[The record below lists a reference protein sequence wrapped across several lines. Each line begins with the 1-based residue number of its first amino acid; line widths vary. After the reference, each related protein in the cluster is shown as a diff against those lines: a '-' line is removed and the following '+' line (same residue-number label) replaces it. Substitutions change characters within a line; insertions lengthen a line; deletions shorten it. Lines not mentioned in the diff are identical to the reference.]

1 MKWLVAGLTLVNVA
15 TVSSVILGLA
25 SGGLNRSVALIS
37 LTLGEIA
44 AVFAYLG
51 TCDARI
57 GSKVLDTSKTQL
69 KPSKRA
75 LRRMEKSAPPPKP
88 EPAPASNYRYLLSW
102 AVAGCFLI
110 FAVRS
115 FCWLL
120 FIDGEQFS
128 IQSPNNLGDLALH
141 ITHIK
146 NFASGV
152 ALWPDNPI
160 YAFSKLRYPVG
171 MDFFNGLLF
180 RLNVDLIRGLVWT
193 GLLASLATFYAFYR
207 WGGSFAVAGF
217 LFNGGLVGF
226 QFLKSFK
233 FLDYQ
238 GVNTIAWKSIPLTM
252 FVTQRGFLY
261 AIPVA
266 LVLLWHWREKFFRN
280 NVVAGVADPG
290 PTKGRPQRGQLQP
303 LPFWVELSLYASMPL
318 FHLHTFLALTIVLVC
333 LFIVGDLG
341 MRRELLTLIA
351 GAVLPA
357 TFFVWLIT
365 DHFQAKS
372 VLEWHPGWVQ
382 DEGDFKL
389 PFFTFWF
396 FNFGLLVPVV
406 LIVVGLL
413 GWRVWKSGGTRK
425 FELLAAIALAAMALS
440 FWCLWERGFGLIPLA
455 FLCLA
460 ITTFAGVLYWMLLT
474 PYAWNEKL
482 PEEIAFVFAA
492 VAIFVFGYFVKTAPW
507 GWDNLKLMV
516 WAYFL
521 VLPFLWNQLIA
532 KWPISAR
539 VPICIAL
546 FGSGFVSL
554 FGGLAAGREGFGFAN
569 RAEVDG
575 VGDAVRKL
583 PVEAR
588 FAAYPTYNHPLLLQG
603 RKVVMGYPGHL
614 WTQGFQEYGDVEAK
628 LRQLMAGSGDW
639 RETARYLRARYVF
652 WGRLEKDNFPK
663 SSRPWERTTRVVASG
678 NWGAIYDLEQ
688 ATGPQR

>member
-37 LTLGEIA
+37 FTLGEIA
-44 AVFAYLG
+44 AVFAYFR
-51 TCDARI
+51 T
-57 GSKVLDTSKTQL
+57 LDT
-69 KPSKRA
+69 KPDRSAVDRPEPQGKISKRA
-75 LRRMEKSAPPPKP
+75 LRRMEKAAPPVKPAPAPPP
-88 EPAPASNYRYLLSW
+88 NYHCLWSW
-102 AVAGCFLI
+102 ALAGCFLI

-120 FIDGEQFS
+120 FIDGEQLS

-141 ITHIK
+141 IAHIR

-160 YAFSKLRYPVG
+160 YVFSKLRYPVG
-171 MDFFNGLLF
+171 VDLFNGLLS
-180 RLNVDLIRGLVWT
+180 RLNVDLIKGLVWT
-193 GLLASLATFYAFYR
+193 GLFASLATFYAFYR
-207 WGGSFAVAGF
+207 WGGTFAVAGF

-226 QFLKSFK
+226 QFLKTFK

-238 GVNTIAWKSIPLTM
+238 GVNTIAWKSVPLTM

-261 AIPVA
+261 AIPAA
-266 LVLLWHWREKFFRN
+266 LVLLWHWREKFFRSS
-280 NVVAGVADPG
+280 AQD
-290 PTKGRPQRGQLQP
+290 RPHSP

-318 FHLHTFLALTIVLVC
+318 FHLHTFLALSIVLAC
-333 LFIVGDLG
+333 LFIIGDLR
-341 MRRELLTLIA
+341 MRRDLLTLIA

-365 DHFQAKS
+365 DQFQAKS

-389 PFFTFWF
+389 PFHTFWLI
-396 FNFGLLVPVV
+396 NFGFLVPVV
-406 LIVVGLL
+406 LLVVGLL
-413 GWRVWKSGGTRK
+413 SWRVWKSGGTRK
-425 FELLAAIALAAMALS
+425 FELLGAIALGAMALS
-440 FWCLWERGFGLIPLA
+440 IWCLWERGFGLVPLG
-455 FLCLA
+455 FLFVS
-460 ITTFAGVLYWMLLT
+460 ITAFAGALYWVSMNE
-474 PYAWNEKL
+474 YAWNEKL

-507 GWDNLKLMV
+507 GWDNLKLIV

-521 VLPFLWNQLIA
+521 VLPFLWSQLIA
-532 KWPISAR
+532 HWPISAR

-614 WTQGFQEYGDVEAK
+614 WTQGFNEYGNVEQK

-639 RETARYLRARYVF
+639 RGSAHYLRARYIF
-652 WGRLEKDNFPK
+652 WGRLEQTNFPK
-663 SSRPWERTTRVVASG
+663 SSRPWERTAKLVASG
-678 NWGAIYDLEQ
+678 NWGAIYDLESTT
-688 ATGPQR
+688 AVRR